1 MELEED
7 GLVFNPSLEVG
18 GDRGFLAL
26 IGSLVT
32 DIYNAAKLIP
42 RLAKGRMHYKV
53 SLGLVMA
60 PPLSLP
66 STATRGQNR
75 LTNAAALGHVCV
87 FHGGGPVCEEPRGF
101 RSIRFPGDGGLDFS
115 PPEWTCPWSTWFSFP
130 QHLPTHSKTPSVP
143 SHHTSC
149 YFPPS
154 HNLQSVI
161 L

>member
-1 MELEED
+1 MELEDD

-53 SLGLVMA
+53 SLGLVTA

-66 STATRGQNR
+66 PTATRGQNR
-75 LTNAAALGHVCV
+75 LTDAAALGRVCV
-87 FHGGGPVCEEPRGF
+87 FHGGGPVCDEEPRGF
-101 RSIRFPGDGGLDFS
+101 HSTRLPAGGGPISLTRVDLSLVDLVFIPS
-115 PPEWTCPWSTWFSFP
+115 TPPHP
-130 QHLPTHSKTPSVP
+130 QRDAE
-143 SHHTSC
+143 C
-149 YFPPS
+149 AFPPHFLPFS
-154 HNLQSVI
+154 SLP
-161 L
+161 